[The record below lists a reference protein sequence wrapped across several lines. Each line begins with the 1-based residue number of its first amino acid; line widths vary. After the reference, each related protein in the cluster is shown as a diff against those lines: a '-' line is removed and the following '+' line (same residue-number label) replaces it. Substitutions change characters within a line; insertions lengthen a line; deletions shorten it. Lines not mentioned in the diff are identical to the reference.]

1 MAPLASQL
9 SIDYLTPRDFA
20 RRPTQWLNLISRN
33 RGTIA
38 YSPSFGY
45 DLATR
50 RAANQL
56 PADLDLAS
64 WRHAGIGGDMIRPD
78 VLDRF
83 AETFERV
90 GFDRKAF
97 IPSYGMAEVCLAI
110 TFCPHGTG
118 VRTDVV
124 DRAVLAADQRAQPA
138 ADPTDERRARR
149 FVLCGKVLPG
159 HRLEVRGPDGK
170 VLADREVGRIF
181 VAGPSIMPG
190 YFDEPEATRE
200 VLSDDGWLD
209 TGDLGY
215 TLAGEVVV
223 TGRAKDLI
231 IVNGRNVWPQDIEWA
246 IEARKVVKN
255 GDSAAF
261 SVDTGDG
268 ERVVVAVLARVS
280 GEEARQ
286 ALARDVAGAVREAI
300 AVDCDVVL
308 VPPTMGLPTTSSGK
322 LSRAR
327 TKANYLAGLYAPPR
341 PKRPDAADEPGWSRS
356 PAPPA
361 SSDRISLP
369 PWRVAAGR
377 SGCWCAAGRRCP
389 RWPVSR
395 PTWCWA
401 TSRTKQRLR
410 RLVDGADTVVHAAG
424 LIKARRP
431 VRFHDGQSRR
441 HGARLARSHPS
452 ARFVLLSS
460 LAAREPLL
468 SPYGASK
475 RAAEEVVAGRAGPW
489 LAVRAPAVYGPGDRE
504 TLAYFRAVA
513 RGIAPRP
520 KLPEAR
526 LSLIHVADLAEALA
540 LAVERP
546 PPPSVYEIDDG
557 RNGGYGYGDMQAA
570 AEAALGRT
578 ARALAD
584 PADRRWTAV
593 ARLNGLGQ
601 ALGGPA
607 QILTPGKVNEI
618 FHSDWTVHDRGLAA
632 AIGFAARYDLAG
644 GFADT
649 VLWYRR
655 QRMALE
661 TCETLRNKLLFH
673 KELLFLPHMSRPD
686 PRDRRDAFAH
696 CPSIDRRKRRHRRHT
711 RPSRAGFCARDVI
724 RRDLSFTSSPTR
736 SARSRL
742 PARP

>member
-1 MAPLASQL
+1 MNPLPTRNSQLALRRADYKSVPEMLDYAARGETGITFYSVRGEILSALAWREVRERAQVTARRLIGAGFAAGERIMITADTWPGFFDVFFGAQYAGLLPVPVSIPVGIGGKEAYLDQLRRQLAASGAVAAVGVDDLAGFLADATREFPNVRLHGGVAAIEALPEKAVDLRPLGPADLCYIQFSSGSTRHPHGVQITQSTLMANLAGMTGPAGLDVVPGDRAVSWLPLYHDMGLIGFTMAPLASQL

-56 PADLDLAS
+56 PTDLDLSS

-83 AETFERV
+83 AQTFERV

-138 ADPTDERRARR
+138 ADPTDERHARR

-159 HRLEVRGPDGK
+159 HRLDVRGADGK
-170 VLADREVGRIF
+170 VLADRDVGRIF
-181 VAGPSIMPG
+181 VKGPSIMPG

-215 TLAGEVVV
+215 MLKGEIVV

-231 IVNGRNVWPQDIEWA
+231 LVNGRNVWPQDIEWA

-261 SVDTGDG
+261 SVDTVDG
-268 ERVVVAVLARVS
+268 ERVVVAVLARVA

-308 VPPTMGLPTTSSGK
+308 VPPTLGLPTTSSGK

-327 TKANYLAGLYAPPR
+327 TRANYLDGLYAP
-341 PKRPDAADEPGWSRS
+341 K
-356 PAPPA
+356 
-361 SSDRISLP
+361 
-369 PWRVAAGR
+369 
-377 SGCWCAAGRRCP
+377 
-389 RWPVSR
+389 
-395 PTWCWA
+395 T
-401 TSRTKQRLR
+401 
-410 RLVDGADTVVHAAG
+410 
-424 LIKARRP
+424 
-431 VRFHDGQSRR
+431 
-441 HGARLARSHPS
+441 
-452 ARFVLLSS
+452 
-460 LAAREPLL
+460 
-468 SPYGASK
+468 
-475 RAAEEVVAGRAGPW
+475 
-489 LAVRAPAVYGPGDRE
+489 
-504 TLAYFRAVA
+504 
-513 RGIAPRP
+513 
-520 KLPEAR
+520 
-526 LSLIHVADLAEALA
+526 
-540 LAVERP
+540 
-546 PPPSVYEIDDG
+546 
-557 RNGGYGYGDMQAA
+557 
-570 AEAALGRT
+570 EAA
-578 ARALAD
+578 
-584 PADRRWTAV
+584 
-593 ARLNGLGQ
+593 
-601 ALGGPA
+601 
-607 QILTPGKVNEI
+607 
-618 FHSDWTVHDRGLAA
+618 
-632 AIGFAARYDLAG
+632 
-644 GFADT
+644 
-649 VLWYRR
+649 
-655 QRMALE
+655 
-661 TCETLRNKLLFH
+661 
-673 KELLFLPHMSRPD
+673 
-686 PRDRRDAFAH
+686 
-696 CPSIDRRKRRHRRHT
+696 
-711 RPSRAGFCARDVI
+711 
-724 RRDLSFTSSPTR
+724 
-736 SARSRL
+736 
-742 PARP
+742 